1 MSEKRP
7 TLIIIDGSSVIYR
20 AFHAIP
26 QTITNQSG
34 MPTNAIYGFTQ
45 TLRKLMADWKP
56 DYIGVAFDV
65 KGPSFRRELFTE
77 YKATRPPMPD
87 ALQPQI
93 PFIKRIVEG
102 YGIPVLEKAGYEAD
116 DIIATLVKRL
126 GANVKTRI
134 VTGDKDIYQLVGDNV
149 VILDYL
155 AGKEYGAAETEA
167 KFGVS
172 PALLKDLI
180 GLAGDSSD
188 NIPGVPGIGP
198 KTAVKLIA
206 EFGSIEDIYANIE
219 KVSSEKLREKLRA
232 NKAQAELSKELATLH
247 PDVDFSADLD
257 GLRMSALDKE
267 QLIPLFRELGF
278 KKFLAELE
286 TEQPPA
292 LQVADGPDAEVITG
306 TAVETE
312 ARALK
317 TAGRFALSL
326 VIEDDGAGLSV
337 CSDDKRPAF
346 IPLNSGTIERMK
358 GILEDDEVIKETDD
372 SKALH
377 LFFMR
382 HGVRLRGL
390 RIDTSLASYIIDPS
404 RSDHSIDAL
413 RSGMLNLAPQGSGH
427 VEHKK
432 ACYILQ
438 LAGLLAKQLDD
449 DRLMDIY
456 AGLELPTAEVL
467 ASMELAGIK
476 VDTNIL
482 RALSKEMEADLAV
495 METRIYEAAGT
506 EFNINSPKQ
515 LSEVLFER
523 LGLKPVRKTKTGFST
538 DEEVLR
544 LLSNKHEVPELILS
558 FRQTSKLKSTYVD
571 AILELVDP
579 ADGRVHTSFNQTV
592 TATGRLSSSRP
603 NLQNIPTRTPSALR
617 IREAFVAP
625 EGFTF
630 LSADYSQIELRIVAH
645 LSHDPALMDAF
656 IKGEDVHTA
665 TASEVFGVMPG
676 LVTPELRHR
685 AKAINFGIIY
695 GMGAYGLSTELRCSV
710 KEAESYIA
718 SYFVHYKA
726 VKAFID
732 RTIEDAK
739 AIGYTTTLFGRRRY
753 IPELASPVEAVARF
767 GARMAVNTPIQ
778 GAAADMIK
786 AAMVSIHKRLG
797 SDGTGGTGRG
807 RMLLQIHDEL
817 IFETPVDEA
826 AGLAE
831 LVKTEMEGAIKLSV
845 PVKVNIKQG
854 ANWRVVE

>member
-1 MSEKRP
+1 MNEKRP

-26 QTITNQSG
+26 QTITNRSG

-45 TLRKLMADWKP
+45 TLRKILADWKP

-93 PFIKRIVEG
+93 PFIKRIVTG
-102 YGIPVLEKAGYEAD
+102 YGIPVLEKEGYEAD

-126 GANVKTRI
+126 GAQVKTRI
-134 VTGDKDIYQLVGDNV
+134 VTGDKDMYQLVGDNV

-155 AGKEYGAAETEA
+155 AGKEYGTAEAEA

-172 PALLKDLI
+172 PALLRDLL

-247 PDVDFSADLD
+247 PDVDFDADLK
-257 GLRMSALDKE
+257 GLRMSVLDKE
-267 QLIPLFRELGF
+267 QLVPLFRELDF

-286 TEQPPA
+286 TGQPPV
-292 LQVADGPDAEVITG
+292 LQPDEGPDAEVVTG
-306 TAVETE
+306 TGVEAE
-312 ARALK
+312 ARVLK

-326 VIEDDGAGLSV
+326 VLTETGPGLSV
-337 CSDDKRPAF
+337 CSDGTRPAF
-346 IPLNSGTIERMK
+346 IPLDNGAIERLR
-358 GILEDDEVIKETDD
+358 GILEDDKLVKDTDD
-372 SKALH
+372 SKALY

-382 HGVRLRGL
+382 HGVRLRGI
-390 RIDTSLASYIIDPS
+390 RIDASLASYIIDPS
-404 RSDHSIDAL
+404 RNDHSIDAL
-413 RSGMLNLAPQGSGH
+413 KSAMLNLAPHDGAQG
-427 VEHKK
+427 VHKK
-432 ACYILQ
+432 ACDILK
-438 LAGLLAKQLDD
+438 LADLLDKQLNDD
-449 DRLMDIY
+449 NLMGIY

-476 VDTNIL
+476 VETEIL
-482 RALSKEMEADLAV
+482 RALSKEMASDLAV
-495 METRIYEAAGT
+495 MEAAIYEAAGT

-544 LLSNKHEVPELILS
+544 QLSNKHKVPELILS

-645 LSHDPALMDAF
+645 LSQDAALMDAF
-656 IKGEDVHTA
+656 IKDEDVHTA
-665 TASEVFGVMPG
+665 TASEVFGVLPG

-695 GMGAYGLSTELRCSV
+695 GMGAYGLSSELNCSV

-718 SYFVHYKA
+718 GYFAHYKA

-732 RTIEDAK
+732 RTIEEAK

-753 IPELASPVEAVARF
+753 IPELASPVDAVKRF
-767 GARMAVNTPIQ
+767 GERMAVNTPIQ

-786 AAMVSIHKRLG
+786 AAMVSIHKRLNA
-797 SDGTGGTGRG
+797 DGAGRS

-826 AGLAE
+826 ASLAK
-831 LVKTEMEGAIKLSV
+831 LVKVEMEDAIRLSV